1 MVYILLISK
10 INLTLLFNG
19 KDKITLSN
27 IINENNLNKI
37 ITFLKDHKNKISFFH
52 NDYKKIIAQAKKND
66 FIFCNLPY
74 NYDTKTF
81 NSYSIEIFDKDYQ
94 KELCENLKASHVR
107 GVKWILTNHDTT
119 IINFFIS
126 IFLFD

>member
-1 MVYILLISK
+1 
-10 INLTLLFNG
+10 

-52 NDYKKIIAQAKKND
+52 NDYKKIIAQAQKND

-74 NYDTKTF
+74 DYDTKTF
-81 NSYSIEIFDKDYQ
+81 NSYSIEIFDKDHQ
-94 KELCENLKASHVR
+94 KELCENLKAAHVR

-119 IINFFIS
+119 LINFFIS

>member
-37 ITFLKDHKNKISFFH
+37 ITFLKDHKNKISFFN
-52 NDYKKIIAQAKKND
+52 NDYKKIIAHAQKND
-66 FIFCNLPY
+66 FIF
-74 NYDTKTF
+74 
-81 NSYSIEIFDKDYQ
+81 
-94 KELCENLKASHVR
+94 
-107 GVKWILTNHDTT
+107 
-119 IINFFIS
+119 
-126 IFLFD
+126 